1 MYSKLFTAFGCC
13 LVIFG
18 LIGIAKASMQPIKAI
33 IGQYYLEV
41 AWKESLKANKLS
53 KPWRSADFYMI
64 GELTV
69 PKLKI
74 SRVILNSASGEA
86 MAWGIGRVNN
96 AQTSSKSQPIILAGH
111 RDSHMQFMSKLN
123 IGDKIELMMTDGIL
137 KKYKISKSIIT
148 DRPEFKTFT
157 NEIVADSLVLTTCWP
172 FNSSKQGTKR
182 YLLIANEYNGYLQ
195 NEYEV

>member
-1 MYSKLFTAFGCC
+1 MYSKLFTALGCC
-13 LVIFG
+13 LVVIG

-33 IGQYYLEV
+33 IGQHYLEV
-41 AWKESLKANKLS
+41 AWKESLRANKLS

-74 SRVILNSASGEA
+74 SRVILNNASGEA

-96 AQTSSKSQPIILAGH
+96 VQTYSKNQPIILAGH

-123 IGDKIELMMTDGIL
+123 IGDKIELIMSDGIL
-137 KKYKISKSIIT
+137 KTFIISKTDIT
-148 DRPEFKTFT
+148 KKPE
-157 NEIVADSLVLTTCWP
+157 LVMSAFNSENDILILTTCWP
-172 FNSSKQGTKR
+172 FDSQKSGPERLIVTAKFMLSK
-182 YLLIANEYNGYLQ
+182 
-195 NEYEV
+195 